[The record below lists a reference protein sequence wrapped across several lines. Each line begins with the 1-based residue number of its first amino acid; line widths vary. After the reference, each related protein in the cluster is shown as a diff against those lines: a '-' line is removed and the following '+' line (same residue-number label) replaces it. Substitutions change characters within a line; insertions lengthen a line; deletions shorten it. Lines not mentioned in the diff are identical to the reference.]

1 MSNNEG
7 RYIDIDVHTDRQ
19 TDLVYYI
26 LPGISCTGNGANNK
40 RELLIWQ
47 KTNDWMPRLRLRHRL
62 NGQRMLECQV
72 PHPGTLPPPPHPSLC
87 SSSLRTGDKPQTTLT
102 TKTNGLAL
110 PPWQGWGWGCLP
122 LPLPSLSLCLSV
134 CVSCLWLDLTVL
146 WFSPFSLFSL
156 SPGQSYATH
165 IMC

>member
-7 RYIDIDVHTDRQ
+7 RYIDIDVHTDRL
-19 TDLVYYI
+19 TDRQIWYI

-62 NGQRMLECQV
+62 NGQRMLEWQV
-72 PHPGTLPPPPHPSLC
+72 PHPGTLTPPPHPSLC
-87 SSSLRTGDKPQTTLT
+87 SSPLRTGDKPQTTLT

-110 PPWQGWGWGCLP
+110 PPWQGWGWVCLP
-122 LPLPSLSLCLSV
+122 LPLPSLSLSFCV
-134 CVSCLWLDLTVL
+134 CVLPLTWLDCPVV
-146 WFSPFSLFSL
+146 
-156 SPGQSYATH
+156 
-165 IMC
+165 